1 MVATTAAG
9 AATTKETEKPNTLS
23 STAIKP
29 GPMQMVCSVPPGS
42 RRNLKP
48 PKSSPSSEQQKEK

>member
-1 MVATTAAG
+1 MVATTAP
-9 AATTKETEKPNTLS
+9 ATATEKPNTLS